1 MKKIFS
7 FVALMLCYFFAFAQQ
22 RKATV
27 TVNIA
32 PVKVAY
38 IWVSDPDNNVT
49 KHTPDKD
56 GRVVLEFTKSLP
68 GMVRMGI
75 DSPYKGSMALF
86 LEDKDILHVTTDF
99 DKNSSF
105 TGRGARNNKLLDASQ
120 KRYLEGYSKL
130 DGKASTYE
138 QIFDQWTGLT
148 QEMLDTVRANKAILS
163 PAFYHK
169 QIISLPYEKL
179 STAFTVAYIF
189 TITSDSSL
197 RKKPSETF
205 NNKFWTMM
213 KEVKMDEKLLTNNEY
228 KNFMT
233 GVYPKV
239 LRLQELRRTGK
250 LDTDTISREQKL
262 MEEYRLV
269 ERYYTGKV
277 RSLVMGKRL
286 SRMLGEAKDVKT
298 LRPLLDEY
306 TKKYATALDAKE
318 LEATYTKVSTLA
330 VGQVPPPFVLNSLE
344 GKEVALKDF
353 AGKVVYIDFWA
364 SWCGPCRGEM
374 KNGAP
379 QLHDRFK
386 ENKDVVFLY
395 VSIDDS
401 EDKWKKAIADD
412 KIEGIHLLSTGGM
425 NSVVAKAFNISSIP
439 RYVLIGRDGKIV
451 DNDTTRPSEPAT
463 ITAIEKALSVA
474 AN

>member
-7 FVALMLCYFFAFAQQ
+7 FAALMLCYCLVLAQQ
-22 RKATV
+22 KKASV
-27 TVNIA
+27 TINIA
-32 PVKVAY
+32 PVKVASM
-38 IWVSDPDNNVT
+38 WTVDADNNFT

-56 GRVVLEFTKSLP
+56 GMVTLEFTKSLP

-75 DSPYKGSMALF
+75 DSPYKGSITLF
-86 LEDKDILHVTTDF
+86 LEDKDMLHIKTDF
-99 DKNSSF
+99 EKNSSF
-105 TGRGARNNKLLDASQ
+105 TGKGARNNKLLNDSQ
-120 KRYLEGYSKL
+120 RRYLEGYNKL
-130 DGKASTYE
+130 DAKSSTYQ
-138 QIFDQWTGLT
+138 QIFDQWTGLI
-148 QEMLDTVRANKAILS
+148 QEMLDTVKANKAILS
-163 PAFYHK
+163 AAFYNK
-169 QIISLPYEKL
+169 QIVSLPYEKL
-179 STAFTVAYIF
+179 SSAFTVAYIF
-189 TITSDSSL
+189 TITSDSAI

-213 KEVKMDEKLLTNNEY
+213 KEVKMDENLLTNDEY
-228 KNFMT
+228 KSFMA

-239 LRLQELRRTGK
+239 LRLQELNRKGK
-250 LDTDTISREQKL
+250 LDTDTISREQKAR
-262 MEEYRLV
+262 EEYRLV
-269 ERYYTGKV
+269 ERYYTGKI
-277 RSLVMGKRL
+277 RSLVMGKQL
-286 SRMLGEAKDVKT
+286 GKMLDEAKDVKI

-306 TKKYATALDAKE
+306 TKKYATAADAKD

-330 VGQVPPPFVLNSLE
+330 AGQVPPHFVLNSLE

-412 KIEGIHLLSTGGM
+412 KIKGIHLLSTGGT
-425 NSVVAKAFNISSIP
+425 NSVVAKAFNISGIP

-451 DNDTTRPSEPAT
+451 DNDATRPSEPAT
-463 ITAIEKALSVA
+463 VTAIEKALSA
-474 AN
+474 SAN